1 MMNKHALRLVLF
13 AALLA
18 PIAVCSQESPAA
30 AQKAENPE
38 TEAQHNPE
46 TGVGQDL
53 LFKWINFGIFAG
65 VLGYFIVKKG
75 PAFFNARTAEI
86 QKAIKDA
93 TGLKLEADFR
103 SSEIDRKMAT
113 LGAAVQKLRDE
124 SKLEMEREHE
134 RILRETEA
142 GVQRLQQHFTLEV
155 ASLQQNARTELRRH
169 TSELAISMAASRLR
183 DQLTGDDQGRLI
195 GLFADAVHRGNN

>member
-1 MMNKHALRLVLF
+1 MSKNALRLVLF
-13 AALLA
+13 AALLTPLA
-18 PIAVCSQESPAA
+18 AYAQGSQT
-30 AQKAENPE
+30 AENPE
-38 TEAQHNPE
+38 KSAEENPE
-46 TGVGQDL
+46 TGIGKDL
-53 LFKWINFGIFAG
+53 VFKWINFGIFAAG
-65 VLGYFIVKKG
+65 LGYFIVKRG
-75 PAFFNARTAEI
+75 PAFFSARTAEI

-142 GVQRLQQHFTLEV
+142 AIQRLQQHFALEV

-183 DQLTGDDQGRLI
+183 DQLTGADQSRLI
-195 GLFADAVHRGNN
+195 GLFADAVQRGNN

>member
-1 MMNKHALRLVLF
+1 MKKHALLLALF
-13 AALLA
+13 AFLLT
-18 PIAVCSQESPAA
+18 PLAVYSQESPVA
-30 AQKAENPE
+30 AQRAESPE
-38 TEAQHNPE
+38 KEAQDNPE
-46 TGVGQDL
+46 TGVGRDL

-65 VLGYFIVKKG
+65 GLGYFIVKKG
-75 PAFFNARTAEI
+75 PAFFSARTADI

-93 TGLKLEADFR
+93 TGLKMEADFR

-113 LGAAVQKLRDE
+113 LGAEVQRLRDE

-142 GVQRLQQHFTLEV
+142 GVKRLQQHFALEV

-169 TSELAISMAASRLR
+169 TSELAVSMAASRLR
-183 DQLTGDDQGRLI
+183 DQLTGDDQSRLI
-195 GLFADAVHRGNN
+195 GFFADAVQRGNN